1 MSTIVAGTNAVSFFI
16 GLNWDRFMFVGAVV
30 AALLAAA
37 ALISFE
43 TAQPTLI

>member
-1 MSTIVAGTNAVSFFI
+1 MSTIIASTNAVSFFI
-16 GLNWDRFMFVGAVV
+16 GLNWDRLMFVVAVI
-30 AALLAAA
+30 AALSAAA